1 MSVCSSVIRRACSLN
16 NGLLGCASPDRA
28 NVVSRQRARPDVFLR
43 DDNCHW
49 ESSSQLL
56 KLIEIWCHVI
66 GEPTSQPAPVAR
78 FVVPATRLR
87 DCKSGGETAG
97 TKITRTL
104 NPKLV
109 TLVT

>member
-66 GEPTSQPAPVAR
+66 GGTYVATCTCSPFCSPCNPAS
-78 FVVPATRLR
+78 RLQV
-87 DCKSGGETAG
+87 SGVTAG
-97 TKITRTL
+97 TTKEYAHA
-104 NPKLV
+104 
-109 TLVT
+109 